1 MLRGAASRTRTL
13 YELSRRLDL
22 VKEVRSTHILLESE
36 RAEKEAE
43 KMAVLGKIIFTRE
56 YTGKI
61 NRLYLDQRLAEKNAR
76 IEQAQV
82 SELVQSVAGNRLAKL
97 LDFLSSELVRL
108 QDERRCH
115 AFTMMAERK
124 RRLREAKE
132 AGLRQEEERRRREE
146 DEIWREV
153 LKTRQSSVDNFLLKI
168 ATEATH
174 NAAAGEF
181 IKMGQELLLTFYS
194 RVS

>member
-1 MLRGAASRTRTL
+1 M
-13 YELSRRLDL
+13 
-22 VKEVRSTHILLESE
+22 
-36 RAEKEAE
+36 
-43 KMAVLGKIIFTRE
+43 
-56 YTGKI
+56 
-61 NRLYLDQRLAEKNAR
+61 AEKNAR

-174 NAAAGEF
+174 NAAAGELMKLSD
-181 IKMGQELLLTFYS
+181 INDLLF
-194 RVS
+194 

>member
-1 MLRGAASRTRTL
+1 M
-13 YELSRRLDL
+13 
-22 VKEVRSTHILLESE
+22 
-36 RAEKEAE
+36 
-43 KMAVLGKIIFTRE
+43 
-56 YTGKI
+56 
-61 NRLYLDQRLAEKNAR
+61 AEKNAR

>member
-1 MLRGAASRTRTL
+1 M
-13 YELSRRLDL
+13 
-22 VKEVRSTHILLESE
+22 
-36 RAEKEAE
+36 
-43 KMAVLGKIIFTRE
+43 
-56 YTGKI
+56 
-61 NRLYLDQRLAEKNAR
+61 AEKNAR

-174 NAAAGEF
+174 NAAAG
-181 IKMGQELLLTFYS
+181 
-194 RVS
+194 